1 VAGREERGTVVKM
14 EQEYPNCRATGV
26 GSTPHNDS
34 ATAVDFT
41 LQTFPDVPYWPQLPR
56 RTFRENMYVQFSQ
69 HLPGVCVEDEEE
81 RIWVELN
88 DDWLEEAE
96 PFYAAFLEEDP
107 ARFALS
113 PEYAAGLYEL
123 LQRGPLEGAWA
134 IKGQVTGPISSGLQV
149 TDQHLRPSLYDD
161 MMRDVIIKNVLRHAQ
176 WQEAQL
182 RALCPRT
189 IISVDEPF
197 LSLVGSAYASLSRE
211 GVVAALEEVFS
222 GLQGWT
228 CTHCCANTDWSMLL
242 ETSVDILSF
251 DAHEYAEYVALYPD
265 EMRRFLARGGMLA
278 WGVIPNTG
286 EAAET
291 ITLDGAWEVLER
303 GLALFERKG
312 FDRRELLPR
321 SFITPACGTGTLS
334 VPVAERVM
342 RLARELSG
350 RVREEYIAVSG

>member
-1 VAGREERGTVVKM
+1 MVKM

-26 GSTPHNDS
+26 GSTPHTDS
-34 ATAVDFT
+34 ATAVDFV
-41 LQTFPDVPYWPQLPR
+41 LQTFPDVPHWPQLPR

-107 ARFALS
+107 ARFAPS

-182 RALCPRT
+182 RALCRPRLG
-189 IISVDEPF
+189 PA
-197 LSLVGSAYASLSRE
+197 GSFQSP
-211 GVVAALEEVFS
+211 S
-222 GLQGWT
+222 G
-228 CTHCCANTDWSMLL
+228 C
-242 ETSVDILSF
+242 
-251 DAHEYAEYVALYPD
+251 
-265 EMRRFLARGGMLA
+265 
-278 WGVIPNTG
+278 
-286 EAAET
+286 
-291 ITLDGAWEVLER
+291 ER
-303 GLALFERKG
+303 GQTQDVRPVPQASVRLSHRT
-312 FDRRELLPR
+312 R
-321 SFITPACGTGTLS
+321 SRDQIPQQASWACRMPDPYPTR
-334 VPVAERVM
+334 VP
-342 RLARELSG
+342 
-350 RVREEYIAVSG
+350 